1 MQVILDEFEEDED
14 PLSTEI
20 PSTPTGEGQA
30 ETPPRTPVE
39 IAARDFGVSCT
50 PEPLA
55 ELDARLQ
62 RIARQHPDQ
71 SPAIRELTS
80 RQLQRVEAIRRL
92 RNQLNRRQKN
102 LHDITNQARQV
113 LAEQRASWRRTA
125 TAVDARRFDYT
136 REELAEARDALQDQR
151 ERQNTLEQAI
161 VTLEEDS
168 SRWPRKIQA
177 HLDVDLI

>member
-1 MQVILDEFEEDED
+1 
-14 PLSTEI
+14 
-20 PSTPTGEGQA
+20 
-30 ETPPRTPVE
+30 
-39 IAARDFGVSCT
+39 
-50 PEPLA
+50 
-55 ELDARLQ
+55 
-62 RIARQHPDQ
+62 
-71 SPAIRELTS
+71 
-80 RQLQRVEAIRRL
+80 IRRL

-177 HLDVDLI
+177 HLDELTYELAWLGQPESIDQQGEGGP